1 MWIIAQAERDVVE
14 AMTQC
19 KKPDMGG
26 LQQLITPVGEAI
38 QAADKLTQVCPA
50 RAVGSRAQHH
60 GSASQR
66 NCSSNP
72 VCILRD
78 SRMPVVA
85 TQAPHLLIWAQAP
98 NLCGMGARWRSGDG
112 TRTGAFHPLNLRSV
126 VIRIP
131 RCWLSLAGE
140 AYRRLQ
146 SQQGSGRGAP
156 FSELGGVQRPRLW

>member
-38 QAADKLTQVCPA
+38 QAADKLTQVCPV

-60 GSASQR
+60 GSALQR
-66 NCSSNP
+66 NCSNNP
-72 VCILRD
+72 VSILRD

-85 TQAPHLLIWAQAP
+85 NPGSTFANFGGGAQSVWHV
-98 NLCGMGARWRSGDG
+98 CTSEKRRWRLNGRLSPPESEECC
-112 TRTGAFHPLNLRSV
+112 RQIAKVLAFPCRGSVQTPSITARQWPRRS
-126 VIRIP
+126 
-131 RCWLSLAGE
+131 LL
-140 AYRRLQ
+140 
-146 SQQGSGRGAP
+146 
-156 FSELGGVQRPRLW
+156 